1 MQGGTTCHRVPA
13 GCHGIV
19 AQCVAPRWPVV
30 YFRKRPAL
38 ASVMAPHNSKMK
50 SSVKPNDSKSE
61 LSMASAKS
69 IVLVFSWP
77 ISQIWVAAHQTTTKF
92 PRQQHVERDTLEQ
105 HKLPNSE
112 SLMPIKLSSKLLI
125 FSMAASTT
133 LSGCKATERK

>member
-1 MQGGTTCHRVPA
+1 
-13 GCHGIV
+13 
-19 AQCVAPRWPVV
+19 
-30 YFRKRPAL
+30 
-38 ASVMAPHNSKMK
+38 MAPHNSKMK

-77 ISQIWVAAHQTTTKF
+77 ISQIWVAAHQTTSF
-92 PRQQHVERDTLEQ
+92 PRQQHAQRDTLE

-133 LSGCKATERK
+133 LSGCKATETK

>member
-1 MQGGTTCHRVPA
+1 MVCPLAALESSLSV
-13 GCHGIV
+13 
-19 AQCVAPRWPVV
+19 CVAPRWPAV

-77 ISQIWVAAHQTTTKF
+77 ISQIWVAAHQTTNKVF
-92 PRQQHVERDTLEQ
+92 LVNN
-105 HKLPNSE
+105 KLNVTHLNNKSY
-112 SLMPIKLSSKLLI
+112 PIPSH
-125 FSMAASTT
+125 
-133 LSGCKATERK
+133 